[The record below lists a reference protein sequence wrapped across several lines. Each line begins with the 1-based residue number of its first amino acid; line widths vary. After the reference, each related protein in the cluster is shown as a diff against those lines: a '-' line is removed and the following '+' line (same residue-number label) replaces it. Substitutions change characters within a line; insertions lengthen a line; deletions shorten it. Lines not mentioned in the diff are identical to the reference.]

1 MLRGC
6 CRARASPVAQPVLSP
21 PGSRTL
27 WALALQHIGMP
38 AATAELEERLEDG
51 CQMGM
56 LSVEAWGTGLLLLMA
71 LGLPDQGRLPRG
83 VCIQT

>member
-1 MLRGC
+1 
-6 CRARASPVAQPVLSP
+6 
-21 PGSRTL
+21 
-27 WALALQHIGMP
+27 MP

-71 LGLPDQGRLPRG
+71 LGLPDQGRIPRG

>member
-1 MLRGC
+1 MLWGC
-6 CRARASPVAQPVLSP
+6 CRARASPGAQPVLSP

-27 WALALQHIGMP
+27 WVLGMP
-38 AATAELEERLEDG
+38 TATAELQERLEDG

-71 LGLPDQGRLPRG
+71 LGLPDQGRIPRG
-83 VCIQT
+83 VRIQT